1 MNLLRLILFRA
12 GYNLPVFAAETA
24 GIFARRGIM
33 LAIDYTSSSRATGR
47 GLIEGT
53 WQLGHTAADDIIE
66 DDVERGADLFMFMGL
81 HSGFLRL
88 VARPPL
94 RAVGDLRGQRLAV
107 DSATS
112 GFVLVLRKILALSG
126 LGPDE
131 YEMVPIGAWERR
143 FEALITGKVAATLL
157 SVPWDLKAQAQGCR
171 CLARA
176 EEVVPHYQATGGAAT
191 RRWARA
197 NRDSLVRYVAAY
209 IEGVHWIL
217 DPRNR
222 EAAMRILI
230 ERGGV
235 EPEFA
240 EATFDVLTD
249 PATGLYRDAAL
260 NLAGWEAVIAL
271 RHEMG
276 LLSPP
281 LPPPEQFCDPSY
293 YAEALALLDA
303 GARG

>member
-1 MNLLRLILFRA
+1 MNHLRLILFRA
-12 GYNLPVFAAETA
+12 GYNLPVFAAEA
-24 GIFARRGIM
+24 VGIFARRGIT
-33 LAIDYTSSSRATGR
+33 LAIDYTPSSRATGQ
-47 GLIEGT
+47 GLIDGT
-53 WQLGHTAADDIIE
+53 WQLGHTAADDLIE
-66 DDVERGADLFMFMGL
+66 DNVERGADLFMFMGL

-88 VARPPL
+88 IARSSL

-126 LGPDE
+126 LGPGE
-131 YEMVPIGAWERR
+131 YELVPVGAWERR
-143 FEALITGKVAATLL
+143 FEALMAGGVAATLL
-157 SVPWDLKAQAQGCR
+157 SAPWDLKAQAQGCR

-176 EEVVPHYQATGGAAT
+176 EEFVPHYQATGGATT

-197 NRDSLVRYVAAY
+197 NRDCLVRYIAAY
-209 IEGVHWIL
+209 VDGVRWIL
-217 DPRNR
+217 DPGNR
-222 EAAMRILI
+222 DAALRVLI

-240 EATFDVLTD
+240 AATFDVLID
-249 PATGLYRDAAL
+249 PATGLYLDAGL
-260 NLAGWEAVIAL
+260 NLPGWEAAIAL

-281 LPPPEQFCDPSY
+281 LPGPDQFCDPSY
-293 YAEALALLDA
+293 HAEALALLDA
-303 GARG
+303 GARR